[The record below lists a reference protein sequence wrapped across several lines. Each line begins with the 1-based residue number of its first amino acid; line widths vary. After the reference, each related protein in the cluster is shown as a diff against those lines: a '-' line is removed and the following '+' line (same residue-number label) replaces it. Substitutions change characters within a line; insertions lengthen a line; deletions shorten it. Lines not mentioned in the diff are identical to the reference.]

1 MKKLGQVQGKA
12 QQRAL
17 IFVMDNGYAC
27 ISIGKV
33 LEGLPVG
40 MHEREDK

>member
-1 MKKLGQVQGKA
+1 
-12 QQRAL
+12 
-17 IFVMDNGYAC
+17 MDNGYAC